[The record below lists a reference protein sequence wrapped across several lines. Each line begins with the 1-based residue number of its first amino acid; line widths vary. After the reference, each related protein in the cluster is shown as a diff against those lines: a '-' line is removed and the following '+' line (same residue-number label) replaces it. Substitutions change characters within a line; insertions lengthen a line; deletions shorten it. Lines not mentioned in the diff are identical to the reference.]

1 MFLLY
6 ANKSRWIKHRSEAVW
21 PTIICGEPPG
31 TCTELSGYIL
41 PLQTGKQRKK
51 RQEIF
56 HIYFQIDVTFK
67 IFDYKVAPTCFSCL
81 PWYY

>member
-56 HIYFQIDVTFK
+56 QSETKNFVPNFIFK
-67 IFDYKVAPTCFSCL
+67 
-81 PWYY
+81 